1 MADFNVAVREVGN
14 VKVID
19 VKGYLDA
26 HTAPELE
33 SAFNKLIDQ
42 NKYNVVVNFDNLN
55 YISSAGL
62 GVFMAYVETMRDNK
76 GDIKFSN
83 MQEGVYNIF
92 DLLGFP
98 MLYEFFNDEKE
109 AIEKFN
115 QEGKS
120 WAQRISKMKLL

>member
-1 MADFNVAVREVGN
+1 MADFNVNVREVGS
-14 VKVID
+14 VSVID
-19 VKGYLDA
+19 LKGYLDA

-33 SAFNKLIDQ
+33 NAFNKLLDDNQ
-42 NKYNVVVNFDNLN
+42 FRVVVNFNDLA

-83 MQEGVYNIF
+83 MTDSVFNIF

-98 MLYEFFNDEKE
+98 ILYEFYKDENE
-109 AIEKFN
+109 AIDKFN
-115 QEGKS
+115 G
-120 WAQRISKMKLL
+120 

>member
-1 MADFNVAVREVGN
+1 MADFNVNLRGVGP
-14 VKVID
+14 VSVID

-33 SAFNKLIDQ
+33 NVFNKLLDTKQ
-42 NKYNVVVNFDNLN
+42 FKVVVNFDDLK

-62 GVFMAYVETMRDNK
+62 GVFMAYVETMRENM

-83 MQEGVYNIF
+83 MKENVYNIF

-98 MLYEFFNDEKE
+98 ILYEFYKDENE
-109 AIEKFN
+109 AIQKFDSL
-115 QEGKS
+115 G
-120 WAQRISKMKLL
+120 

>member
-1 MADFNVAVREVGN
+1 MVDF
-14 VKVID
+14 KVSSRGQDQVSIID

-33 SAFNKLIDQ
+33 NEFNKLIEKEQ
-42 NKYNVVVNFDNLN
+42 FKVVVNFDGLN

-62 GVFMAYVETMRDNK
+62 GVFMAYVETMREHE

-83 MQEGVYNIF
+83 LKEDVYNIF

-98 MLYEFFNDEKE
+98 VLYEFFDNEED
-109 AIEKFN
+109 AIVKF
-115 QEGKS
+115 K
-120 WAQRISKMKLL
+120 

>member
-1 MADFNVAVREVGN
+1 MADFNVKLRGVGS
-14 VKVID
+14 VSVID

-33 SAFNKLIDQ
+33 NVFNRLIDQ
-42 NKYNVVVNFDNLN
+42 KLYQVVVNFDDLK

-62 GVFMAYVETMRDNK
+62 GVFMAYVETMRENQ

-83 MQEGVYNIF
+83 MKESVYNIF

-98 MLYEFFNDEKE
+98 ILYEFFKE
-109 AIEKFN
+109 ENEAVKKFSDPA
-115 QEGKS
+115 KS
-120 WAQRISKMKLL
+120 

>member
-1 MADFNVAVREVGN
+1 MADFNVNLRGAGAVS
-14 VKVID
+14 VID

-33 SAFNKLIDQ
+33 NVFNRLLDDKQ
-42 NKYNVVVNFDNLN
+42 FRVVVNFDGLK

-62 GVFMAYVETMRDNK
+62 GVFMAYVETMRENK

-83 MQEGVYNIF
+83 MKENVYNIF

-98 MLYEFFNDEKE
+98 ILYEFYKDEKE
-109 AIEKFN
+109 ALQKFD
-115 QEGKS
+115 
-120 WAQRISKMKLL
+120 MLD

>member
-1 MADFNVAVREVGN
+1 MSDFNVLTRNVGKVN
-14 VKVID
+14 VID

-33 SAFNKLIDQ
+33 NEFNKLIRGS
-42 NKYNVVVNFDNLN
+42 KYNVVVNFNDLT

-62 GVFMAYVETMRDNK
+62 GVFMAYVETMRENN

-83 MQEGVYNIF
+83 MKDDVFNIF

-98 MLYEFFNDEKE
+98 VLYEFFKEEGE
-109 AIEKFN
+109 AIKKFN
-115 QEGKS
+115 DLK
-120 WAQRISKMKLL
+120 

>member
-1 MADFNVAVREVGN
+1 MSEFNVNLRGVGAVS
-14 VKVID
+14 VID

-33 SAFNKLIDQ
+33 NVFNRLLDQ
-42 NKYNVVVNFDNLN
+42 KQYQVVVNFDDLK

-62 GVFMAYVETMRDNK
+62 GVFMAYVETMRENE

-83 MQEGVYNIF
+83 MKENVYNIF

-98 MLYEFFNDEKE
+98 ILYEFFKEENE
-109 AIEKFN
+109 AIKKFSDPA
-115 QEGKS
+115 EF
-120 WAQRISKMKLL
+120 